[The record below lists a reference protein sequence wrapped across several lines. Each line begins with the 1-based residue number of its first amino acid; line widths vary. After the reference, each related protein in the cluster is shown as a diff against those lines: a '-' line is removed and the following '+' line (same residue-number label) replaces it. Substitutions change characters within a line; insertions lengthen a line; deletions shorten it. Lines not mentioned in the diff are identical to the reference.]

1 MTIEPAGCLFV
12 VSTPIGNL
20 GDITRRAVEVLSQVP
35 CVVAEDTR
43 RTRALL
49 SALAI
54 ANKDVR
60 SLNAHSTAEA
70 VAQIVG
76 RLERGESVALVTD
89 AGTPAVSDPGRALVQ
104 GAAAQGIPIRVVPGP
119 SAVTA
124 AVALSGLV
132 EGPFVFFGF
141 LPRRGAARQRY
152 IERIVE
158 SPEPVVIFEA
168 PPRLTETLHELKAKL
183 PERQAFIGRELT
195 KMYEEGLRGTL
206 AELAT
211 RDDEWRGEIV
221 LVIAAAEPS
230 KDEDDADRRR
240 WIDASLS
247 AALQCGVGP
256 GQIARALANSIGTPR
271 GELYRRALELR
282 AAMPEGSLAN
292 DSNASP
298 PSAPPDDPDDA

>member
-1 MTIEPAGCLFV
+1 MTPSPSGCLFV

-20 GDITRRAVEVLSQVP
+20 GDITRRAVEVLNLVP

-54 ANKDVR
+54 ASKDVR
-60 SLNAHSTAEA
+60 ALNAHSSAEA
-70 VAQIVG
+70 VAQIVA
-76 RLERGESVALVTD
+76 RLERGEDVALVTD

-104 GAAAQGIPIRVVPGP
+104 GAAAHGIPIRVVPGP

-132 EGPFVFFGF
+132 EGPFCFFGF

-152 IERIVE
+152 LERIAE

-168 PPRLTETLHELKAKL
+168 PPRLTETLRELAAAL
-183 PERQAFIGRELT
+183 PERRAFIGRELT
-195 KMYEEGLRGTL
+195 KLYEEGLRGTL
-206 AELAT
+206 AELAART
-211 RDDEWRGEIV
+211 DEWRGEIV
-221 LVIAAAEPS
+221 LVIAAAEAS
-230 KDEDDADRRR
+230 SDEEDVERRR

-247 AALQCGVGP
+247 AALQCGVSP
-256 GQIARALANSIGTPR
+256 GQIARALASSSGIAR

-282 AAMPEGSLAN
+282 ETLSESSLN
-292 DSNASP
+292 SQLDTSLESPDS
-298 PSAPPDDPDDA
+298 DEHGG

>member
-1 MTIEPAGCLFV
+1 MTPSPSGCLFV

-20 GDITRRAVEVLSQVP
+20 GDITRRAVEVLNLVP

-54 ANKDVR
+54 ASKDVR
-60 SLNAHSTAEA
+60 ALNAHSSAEA
-70 VAQIVG
+70 VAQIVA
-76 RLERGESVALVTD
+76 RLERGEDVALVTD

-104 GAAAQGIPIRVVPGP
+104 GAAAHGIPIRVVPGP

-132 EGPFVFFGF
+132 EGPFCFFGF

-152 IERIVE
+152 LERIAE

-168 PPRLTETLHELKAKL
+168 PPRLTETLRELAAAL
-183 PERQAFIGRELT
+183 PERRAFIGRELT
-195 KMYEEGLRGTL
+195 KLYEEGLRGTL
-206 AELAT
+206 AELAART
-211 RDDEWRGEIV
+211 DEWRGEIV
-221 LVIAAAEPS
+221 LVIAAAEAS
-230 KDEDDADRRR
+230 SDEEDVERRR

-247 AALQCGVGP
+247 
-256 GQIARALANSIGTPR
+256 
-271 GELYRRALELR
+271 
-282 AAMPEGSLAN
+282 
-292 DSNASP
+292 
-298 PSAPPDDPDDA
+298 